1 MSFLANQLYEVI
13 ILKTQYLVIPVTDE
27 DRERLNHV
35 CSKLGVTIE
44 QFFNTALREGE
55 MEILSTEAFSPS
67 GTFGNEDH
75 QSFKKDSE

>member
-1 MSFLANQLYEVI
+1 M
-13 ILKTQYLVIPVTDE
+13 KTQYLVIPVTDE

-55 MEILSTEAFSPS
+55 MEILSPEAFSPG
-67 GTFGNEDH
+67 GTFWNEDH